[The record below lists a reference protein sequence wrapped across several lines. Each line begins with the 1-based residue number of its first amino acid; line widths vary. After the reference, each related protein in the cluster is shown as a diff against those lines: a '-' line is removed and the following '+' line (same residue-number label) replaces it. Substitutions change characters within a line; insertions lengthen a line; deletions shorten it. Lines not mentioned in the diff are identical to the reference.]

1 MIKYIENYERIL
13 TEIQFK
19 LATNLN
25 STAQEENVIY

>member
-1 MIKYIENYERIL
+1 MIEYIENYERIL

-25 STAQEENVIY
+25 STSQKENVIY